1 MLSKNIFI
9 KNFKKKKI
17 PEQLKRL
24 YKNLISESLNKQ
36 SLLNSFTKSFSYSF
50 NKKKISKF
58 KKYSTFQV
66 YGMGGSSLGAK
77 AIYDFLKHKI
87 KKNFRFI
94 DNLNNNSSKEK
105 KIISI

>member
-1 MLSKNIFI
+1 MLSNNIFI
-9 KNFKKKKI
+9 KNFKKKKT

-24 YKNLISESLNKQ
+24 YKNLISESSNKQ

-50 NKKKISKF
+50 DKKISKF

-77 AIYDFLKHKI
+77 AIYDFLNTKI
-87 KKNFRFI
+87 KKIFI
-94 DNLNNNSSKEK
+94 FLIIWMQ
-105 KIISI
+105 KIKN